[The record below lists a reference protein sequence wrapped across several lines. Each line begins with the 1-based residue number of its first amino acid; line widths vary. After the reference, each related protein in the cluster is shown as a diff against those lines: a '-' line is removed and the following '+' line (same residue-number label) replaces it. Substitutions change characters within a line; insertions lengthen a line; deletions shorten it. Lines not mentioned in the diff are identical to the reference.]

1 MNNLKCVEQIMK
13 IHDIIV
19 LKECDHMTTIY
30 LIRHSKSLKVNNTL
44 NNDSLQI
51 QNEKSSLSIEGEQIA
66 YEKLNKKEFENID
79 VLYSSNYVRTMQTAK
94 YLSDKN
100 DLGINVIS
108 DLGERR
114 FGIDSWNQLPEEF
127 ERKQF
132 LDENYKIGNGE
143 SQKEVRNRMFSV
155 IIKIL
160 NENKNKNIAIVS
172 HATAISYLL
181 KAWCDIQI
189 VDDKL
194 RYSFNN
200 NILLEDYFNYC
211 ETFKLEFDD
220 RNNLI
225 NVQNIK
231 FD

>member
-1 MNNLKCVEQIMK
+1 
-13 IHDIIV
+13 
-19 LKECDHMTTIY
+19 MTTIY
-30 LIRHSKSLKVNNTL
+30 LIRHSKPLKVNNTF
-44 NNDSLQI
+44 NNDNLQI

-66 YEKLNKKEFENID
+66 KEKLNKDEFNNLDIIF
-79 VLYSSNYVRTMQTAK
+79 SSNYVRAIQTAK
-94 YLSDKN
+94 YLSN
-100 DLGINVIS
+100 QNYLEINIVS
-108 DLGERR
+108 DLGERK
-114 FGIDSWNQLPEEF
+114 FGIDSWEQLPDNF

-143 SQKEVRNRMFSV
+143 SQKEVRDRMYST

-160 NENKNKNIAIVS
+160 EENINKRIAIVS

-181 KAWCDIQI
+181 KKWCDIQV

-200 NILLEDYFNYC
+200 NIILDGYFNYC

-220 RNNLI
+220 KNKI
-225 NVQNIK
+225 ISIKNIK